1 MPNFGTYYIDAPNFI
16 DATTITDAAGA
27 AAPDGIYQ
35 FNGVYREMA
44 SGALSSVITYCDSC
58 CESCSATFVYPI
70 NLTKRDYHKMCS
82 NVGQSTGTAIIIKFK
97 FNENRLGYMQGLQAT
112 YDGSVYTGV
121 VSNRYGLLEKKY
133 VGNVGFVSA
142 SDIVNDPNN
151 PYSLSVYSWQST
163 SGQFIQSG
171 QNPIT
176 ESIALTDI
184 NQLTTTSANIYN
196 SPDECYLLIPKVSL
210 VTTVDAE
217 VYSPNRQIDSS
228 GGACSVTVPCPS
240 PLSQFSATGNEASAA
255 DACSEASA
263 SGLTNTYFLMR
274 VNSTSGSPRVFDRV
288 YLDAAGV
295 TPLTTAG
302 YYGTLNQYS
311 GTTETYSWIHV
322 DSDGIVQAAGSCGSP
337 MLTEMISSEMRPTFW
352 QACEY
357 QNINGVNLPDQ
368 QYWHNGS
375 NDAPAVGN
383 TVYSDVLG
391 TTVLPD
397 GWYQLMRE
405 YILIYVAGGVVQS
418 PILNCTI

>member
-16 DATTITDAAGA
+16 DATTITDAAGVV
-27 AAPDGIYQ
+27 APDGIYQ
-35 FNGVYREMA
+35 FNGVHRTLT
-44 SGALSSVITYCDSC
+44 SGVLGSVFYCDSC

-70 NLTKRDYHKMCS
+70 NVTKKDYHKMCS
-82 NVGQSTGTAIIIKFK
+82 NVGESTGTAIIIKFK
-97 FNENRLGYMQGLQAT
+97 FNENRFGYIQGFQADYDGAT
-112 YDGSVYTGV
+112 YQGV
-121 VSNRYGLLEKKY
+121 VSNRYGWLEKKY
-133 VGNVGFVSA
+133 VGNNGFVSP

-196 SPDECYLLIPKVSL
+196 SPDECYLLIPKTSL

-217 VYSPNRQIDSS
+217 VYSPHRQIDSS

-240 PLSQFSATGNEASAA
+240 PLSRFSGTAMAASASAA
-255 DACSEASA
+255 CSLASS
-263 SGLTNTYFLMR
+263 SGLTNAYFLMR
-274 VNSTSGSPRVFDRV
+274 VNSTSGSPRLFDRV
-288 YLDAAGV
+288 YLDAAGENA
-295 TPLTTAG
+295 LTTAG
-302 YYGTLNQYS
+302 YYAIQNAYS

-337 MLTEMISSEMRPTFW
+337 MLTEMISSQVRGSFW

-405 YILIYVAGGVVQS
+405 YIRIYVVGGVVQS

>member
-16 DATTITDAAGA
+16 DATIITDAAGV

-35 FNGVYREMA
+35 FNGVYREMV
-44 SGALSSVITYCDSC
+44 GGVLSSVITYCNSC

-70 NLTKRDYHKMCS
+70 NATKKDYHKMCS
-82 NVGQSTGTAIIIKFK
+82 NVGESTGTAIVIKFK
-97 FNENRLGYMQGLQAT
+97 FNDNRFGYTQGFQAN
-112 YDGSVYTGV
+112 YDGTTYQGV
-121 VSNRYGLLEKKY
+121 VSNRYGWLEKKY
-133 VGNVGFVSA
+133 VGNNGFVSP
-142 SDIVNDPNN
+142 SDIVNDPYN
-151 PYSLSVYSWQST
+151 PYSLTVYNWQST

-196 SPDECYLLIPKVSL
+196 NPDECYLLIPKNSL

-217 VYSPNRQIDSS
+217 VYSPHRQIDSS

-240 PLSQFSATGNEASAA
+240 PLSQFSATGSEASAA
-255 DACSEASA
+255 DACAEASA

-274 VNSTSGSPRVFDRV
+274 VNSTSGSPRLFDRV
-288 YLDAAGV
+288 YLDAAGS

-302 YYGTLNQYS
+302 YYGIQNAYS
-311 GTTETYSWIHV
+311 GTTETYSWVHV

-337 MLTEMISSEMRPTFW
+337 MLTEMISSQVRPTFW

-357 QNINGVNLPDQ
+357 QNILGTNLPDQ
-368 QYWHNGS
+368 QYWHGGS
-375 NDAPAVGN
+375 GDAPQLGDN
-383 TVYSDVLG
+383 VYSDVLG
-391 TTVLPD
+391 TIYLPD

-405 YILIYVAGGVVQS
+405 YIRIEVSSGAIITIS
-418 PILNCTI
+418 NCT

>member
-16 DATTITDAAGA
+16 AANTITDAAGVP
-27 AAPDGIYQ
+27 APDGIYQ
-35 FNGVYREMA
+35 FNGVYREMV
-44 SGALSSVITYCDSC
+44 SGVLSSVITYCDSC

-70 NLTKRDYHKMCS
+70 NATKRDYHKMCS
-82 NVGQSTGTAIIIKFK
+82 NVGESTGTAIIIKFK

-112 YDGSVYTGV
+112 YDGSVYSGV

-142 SDIVNDPNN
+142 SDIVNDPYN
-151 PYSLSVYSWQST
+151 PYSLTVYNWQST
-163 SGQFIQSG
+163 SNQFIQSG

-176 ESIALTDI
+176 ETIALTDI
-184 NQLTTTSANIYN
+184 NQVTTTSANIYN
-196 SPDECYLLIPKVSL
+196 NPDECYLLVPKTSL

-217 VYSPNRQIDSS
+217 VYSPHRQIDSS

-240 PLSQFSATGNEASAA
+240 PLSRFSGTAMAASASAA
-255 DACSEASA
+255 CNLASS
-263 SGLTNTYFLMR
+263 SGLTNAYFLMR
-274 VNSTSGSPRVFDRV
+274 VNSTSGSPRLFDRV

-302 YYGTLNQYS
+302 YYGILNQYS

-337 MLTEMISSEMRPTFW
+337 MLTEMISSEVRGSFW

-405 YILIYVAGGVVQS
+405 YIRIYVVGGVVQS

>member
-16 DATTITDAAGA
+16 DATTITDAAGVV
-27 AAPDGIYQ
+27 APDGIYQ
-35 FNGVYREMA
+35 FNGVYREMV
-44 SGALSSVITYCDSC
+44 SGVLSSVITYCDSC
-58 CESCSATFVYPI
+58 CESCSAIFVYPI
-70 NLTKRDYHKMCS
+70 NATKRDYHKMCS
-82 NVGQSTGTAIIIKFK
+82 NVGESTGTAIIIKFK

-112 YDGSVYTGV
+112 YDGSVYSGV

-142 SDIVNDPNN
+142 SDIVNDPYN
-151 PYSLSVYSWQST
+151 PYSLTVYNWQST
-163 SGQFIQSG
+163 SNQFIQSG

-176 ESIALTDI
+176 ETIALTDI
-184 NQLTTTSANIYN
+184 NQVTTTSANIYN
-196 SPDECYLLIPKVSL
+196 NPDECYLLVPKTSL

-217 VYSPNRQIDSS
+217 VYSPHRQIDSS
-228 GGACSVTVPCPS
+228 GGACSITIPCPS
-240 PLSQFSATGNEASAA
+240 PLSRFSGTAMAASASAA
-255 DACSEASA
+255 CSLASS
-263 SGLTNTYFLMR
+263 SGLTNAYFLMR
-274 VNSTSGSPRVFDRV
+274 VNSTSGSPRLFDRV
-288 YLDAAGV
+288 YLDAAGENA
-295 TPLTTAG
+295 LTTAG
-302 YYGTLNQYS
+302 YYAIQNAYS

-337 MLTEMISSEMRPTFW
+337 MLTEMISSEVRGSFW

-405 YILIYVAGGVVQS
+405 YIRIYVVGGVVQS

>member
-27 AAPDGIYQ
+27 VAPDGIYQ
-35 FNGVYREMA
+35 FNGVYRVMA

-70 NLTKRDYHKMCS
+70 NVTKRDYHKMCS
-82 NVGQSTGTAIIIKFK
+82 NVGESTETAIIIKFK

-112 YDGSVYTGV
+112 YDGSVYSGV
-121 VSNRYGLLEKKY
+121 VSNRYGFLEKKY
-133 VGNVGFVSA
+133 VGNVGIVSA
-142 SDIVNDPNN
+142 SDIVNDAYN
-151 PYSLSVYSWQST
+151 PYSLTVYNWQSI
-163 SGQFIQSG
+163 SNQFIQSG

-176 ESIALTDI
+176 ETIALTDI
-184 NQLTTTSANIYN
+184 NQVTTTSANIYN
-196 SPDECYLLIPKVSL
+196 NPDECYLLVPKTSL
-210 VTTVDAE
+210 TTTVEAE
-217 VYSPNRQIDSS
+217 VYSPHRQIDSS

-240 PLSQFSATGNEASAA
+240 PLSQFSATGSEASAA
-255 DACSEASA
+255 DACTEASA

-274 VNSTSGSPRVFDRV
+274 VNSTSGSPRLFDRV

-302 YYGTLNQYS
+302 YYGVINQYS

-322 DSDGIVQAAGSCGSP
+322 DSDGIVQAAGACPSP
-337 MLTEMISSEMRPTFW
+337 RLTTEIISSEVRGSFW

-368 QYWHNGS
+368 QYWHGGS
-375 NDAPAVGN
+375 GDAPQLGDN
-383 TVYSDVLG
+383 VYSDVLG
-391 TTVLPD
+391 TAYLPD

-405 YILIYVAGGVVQS
+405 YIRIEVSSGAVITIQ
-418 PILNCTI
+418 NCTI

>member
-16 DATTITDAAGA
+16 DATIITDAAGV

-35 FNGVYREMA
+35 FNGVYREMV
-44 SGALSSVITYCDSC
+44 GGVLSSVITYCNSC

-70 NLTKRDYHKMCS
+70 NATKKDYHKMCS
-82 NVGQSTGTAIIIKFK
+82 NVGESTGTAIVIKFK
-97 FNENRLGYMQGLQAT
+97 FNDNRFGYTQGFQAN
-112 YDGSVYTGV
+112 YDGTTYQGV
-121 VSNRYGLLEKKY
+121 VSNRYGWLEKKY
-133 VGNVGFVSA
+133 VGNNGFVSP
-142 SDIVNDPNN
+142 SDIVNDPYN
-151 PYSLSVYSWQST
+151 PYSLTVYSWQST

-196 SPDECYLLIPKVSL
+196 NPDECYLLIPKNSL

-217 VYSPNRQIDSS
+217 VYSPHRQIDSS

-240 PLSQFSATGNEASAA
+240 PLSQFSATGSEASAA
-255 DACSEASA
+255 DACAEASA

-274 VNSTSGSPRVFDRV
+274 VNSTSGSPRLFDRV
-288 YLDAAGV
+288 YLDAAGS

-302 YYGTLNQYS
+302 YYGIQNAYS
-311 GTTETYSWIHV
+311 GTTETYSWVHV

-337 MLTEMISSEMRPTFW
+337 MLTEMISSQVRPTFW

-357 QNINGVNLPDQ
+357 QNILGTNLPDQ
-368 QYWHNGS
+368 QYWHGGS
-375 NDAPAVGN
+375 GDAPQLGDN
-383 TVYSDVLG
+383 VYSDVLG
-391 TTVLPD
+391 TIYLPD

-405 YILIYVAGGVVQS
+405 YIRIEVSSGAIITIS
-418 PILNCTI
+418 NCT